1 MINLEKEIRQQGT
14 VLAGVGA
21 ANSET
26 VKAIAAAAKAHAID
40 QIVFAARGTSDHAA
54 IYAQY
59 LFHRYTGIPCS
70 LATPSVVT
78 KYGTHMHY
86 EHALV
91 IGISQ
96 SGCAQD
102 VLSVL
107 QDAKQSGAITAT
119 LTNNPDSPLAHG
131 ADFHLYCNAGPE
143 RSIAAT
149 KTFTSQMYALAML
162 CEAFCGDAEITE
174 MLRRLPKMTEELMQ
188 TVPVQIEKIIARY
201 RYLEDAFVLGRGMAY
216 PIALEGAL
224 KILETN
230 KIRVRGY
237 ASSDF
242 HHGPMA
248 QLSSK
253 TLAIVLAPAGQTP
266 PTPYSFI
273 NLQSKFS
280 RHFLSR
286 IILCPC
292 CPATFPTFRI
302 TLLPCTRP
310 PMRTVFSADSAPD
323 AVQSV
328 QFLPMHQIRRILH
341 AVLAACAVLLSVP
354 CPHAR
359 WIPLHSLP

>member
-78 KYGTHMHY
+78 KYGAHMHY

-253 TLAIVLAPAGQTP
+253 TLAIVLAPAGQTQDDAIEMLEKARTTGAETLVITDDGTLGEKYP
-266 PTPYSFI
+266 LCIVVPSMKNDVAAPFMLAI
-273 NLQSKFS
+273 ALQFFALK
-280 RHFLSR
+280 LTEVKG
-286 IILCPC
+286 I
-292 CPATFPTFRI
+292 
-302 TLLPCTRP
+302 
-310 PMRTVFSADSAPD
+310 DPD
-323 AVQSV
+323 QS
-328 QFLPMHQIRRILH
+328 
-341 AVLAACAVLLSVP
+341 AVLKK
-354 CPHAR
+354 
-359 WIPLHSLP
+359 ITITK